1 MIFAKHNHI
10 LEEKTK
16 DFIQALTDSP
26 EYLSLKK
33 AREEFESD
41 KDAKKL
47 LSDFQET
54 QQTYA
59 VFRQGGFSGAAD
71 QEKKLRE
78 LQHRLQQN
86 QKINNLIT
94 SQQEFQI
101 FVSDIVNEIS
111 QKINFPFAPQQTGGG
126 CCG

>member
-1 MIFAKHNHI
+1 MIFTKQNHI

-26 EYLSLKK
+26 EHQSLKK

-47 LSDFQET
+47 LTDFQET

-59 VFRQGGFSGAAD
+59 IFRQGGFPGVAD
-71 QEKKLRE
+71 QEKRLRE
-78 LQHRLQQN
+78 LQRRLQQN

-94 SQQEFQI
+94 SQREFQI

-111 QKINFPFAPQQTGGG
+111 LRINFPFAPQQTGGG

>member
-1 MIFAKHNHI
+1 MIFTKRNHV

-16 DFIQALTDSP
+16 DFIQAFTDSP

-54 QQTYA
+54 QRTYA
-59 VFRQGGFSGAAD
+59 IFRQGGFPGIED
-71 QEKKLRE
+71 QEKRLRQ
-78 LQHRLQQN
+78 LQHRLRQN
-86 QKINNLIT
+86 QKISSLIR
-94 SQQEFQI
+94 SQQELQTLI
-101 FVSDIVNEIS
+101 SDLVQNIS
-111 QKINFPFAPQQTGGG
+111 REINFPFSIPQTGGS

>member
-1 MIFAKHNHI
+1 MFTKHNHI

-16 DFIQALTDSP
+16 DFIQALADSP
-26 EYLSLKK
+26 EYQSFKK

-47 LSDFQET
+47 LTDFQET

-59 VFRQGGFSGAAD
+59 VFRQGGFLGVAD

-86 QKINNLIT
+86 KKINNLIT
-94 SQQEFQI
+94 SQREFQI